1 MMRSRR
7 GQAAEVPPERV
18 FGRLWGRMTDQG
30 WRVMA
35 KPHWFA
41 RGDPRTWIYCAPE
54 VLDAAGKLRRDAGE
68 LGESI
73 FLDKDDLWTWAE
85 RSGWAL
91 PADDDDDAT
100 GDRETENTVYR
111 YLIAISKLRLGILTE
126 QGEGS

>member
-18 FGRLWGRMTDQG
+18 FGILWGQMYDQG
-30 WRVMA
+30 WRVLA

-54 VLDAAGKLRRDAGE
+54 VLDAAGKLRSRGAGK

-73 FLDKDDLWTWAE
+73 FLDKNLVIINKFI
-85 RSGWAL
+85 G
-91 PADDDDDAT
+91 P
-100 GDRETENTVYR
+100 
-111 YLIAISKLRLGILTE
+111 ISKNDYEYIKNIVRKK
-126 QGEGS
+126 